1 MFGHASVLLGEA
13 LDLLAVREDG
23 FYVDGTLGLGGHA
36 LAILEKSAPAGR
48 LLGVDR
54 DGESL
59 EEARARLAPFGGRAE
74 LAHAD
79 FREIPDL
86 LGERRADGILLD
98 LGVSSLQ
105 LDSPERGFSFQN
117 DGPLDMRM
125 DRSRGRTAE
134 ELVNRLPEQEL
145 LDLIHAYGEEPRAR
159 RVARAIVEA
168 RRRARVRTTSELA
181 AVVRRVAFRSRRGL
195 DPATRTFQA
204 LRIAVNGE
212 LEGLSEALARLARCL
227 AVNGRL
233 AVIAFHSLEDREAKH
248 AFRALEREGF
258 RVLTKKPLRPSE
270 AETRANPRARS
281 ARLRGVLRVAEA
293 A

>member
-1 MFGHASVLLGEA
+1 VFGHASVLLGEA
-13 LDLLAVREDG
+13 LELLAVREDG
-23 FYVDGTLGLGGHA
+23 LYVDGTLGLGGHA
-36 LAILEKSAPAGR
+36 LAILGKSAPAGR
-48 LLGVDR
+48 LLGVDK

-79 FREIPDL
+79 FRKIPDL

-105 LDSPERGFSFQN
+105 LDTPERGFSFQS

-134 ELVNRLPEQEL
+134 ELVNRLPEREL
-145 LDLIHAYGEEPRAR
+145 LDLIHAFGEEPRAR

-168 RRRARVRTTSELA
+168 RRRARIRTTSELA

-212 LEGLSEALARLARCL
+212 LEGLGEALSHLARCL

-233 AVIAFHSLEDREAKH
+233 AVIAFHSLEDREVKH
-248 AFRALEREGF
+248 AFRALERSGF
-258 RVLTKKPLRPSE
+258 RVLTKKPLRPSD
-270 AETRANPRARS
+270 AETQRNPRARS